1 MNKIGEVLS
10 DIQARVRMPDG
21 AGLAEGKQVTPPSLG
36 NCIPDCPI
44 CGGIGYVRDNV
55 PIDAPNFGKLR
66 RCPNAKMLDIER
78 RRNDPRMGLSA
89 EEVKTLTWE
98 SILPA
103 SPVHNYVGE
112 IREALKNRAGF
123 ILLVGAP
130 GRGKT
135 LMLKVLVA
143 VAIHAEYSAA
153 YANMSEILDDLRRS
167 FDASA
172 AGAELAGRMDWWM
185 QQDVLAVDEYD
196 KANSTPWAQ
205 ERIHLLMDTRYRKAL
220 NGEGVTVIAANVEPK
235 DDYLIS
241 RFRDVR
247 VGKMI
252 HLQSGVD
259 ARTRAKSNW
268 PK

>member
-1 MNKIGEVLS
+1 MNKIGEILS
-10 DIQARVRMPDG
+10 DIRARTRV
-21 AGLAEGKQVTPPSLG
+21 AGEGEAEEADLVTRLSLD

-44 CGGIGYVRDNV
+44 CGGVGYIRYDV
-55 PIDAPNFGKLR
+55 PVHDPNFGKLR
-66 RCPNAKMLDIER
+66 RCPNAKLLDIKR
-78 RRNDPRMGLSA
+78 RQSDPRMGLSA
-89 EEVKTLTWE
+89 EEVQTLTWE

-103 SPVHNYVGE
+103 SPVHDYVGE
-112 IREALKNRAGF
+112 IREALKNRSGF

-135 LMLKVLVA
+135 LMLKVLVS
-143 VAIHAEYSAA
+143 VAIHAEYSAS

-167 FDASA
+167 FDTDA

-196 KANSTPWAQ
+196 KVNSTPWAQ

-220 NGEGVTVIAANVEPK
+220 NGEGVTVVAANVEPK

-247 VGKMI
+247 VGKI
-252 HLQSGVD
+252 IYLTNGVD
-259 ARTRAKSNW
+259 ARTRAKPHW

>member
-10 DIQARVRMPDG
+10 GIRNSVSATSDADRGSRLE
-21 AGLAEGKQVTPPSLG
+21 A

-44 CGGIGYVRDNV
+44 CGGIGYVRFDLPV
-55 PIDAPNFGKLR
+55 HDPNFGKIQ
-66 RCPNAKMLDIER
+66 RCPNAKILDIER
-78 RRNDPRMGLSA
+78 RQNDPRIGLTAA
-89 EEVKTLTWE
+89 EVRNLTWE
-98 SILPA
+98 SVSPA
-103 SPVHNYVGE
+103 SPVHNHVGE
-112 IREALKNRAGF
+112 IREAMKKRSGF
-123 ILLVGAP
+123 ILLVGEP

-143 VAIHAEYSAA
+143 VAIHAEYEAA

-172 AGAELAGRMDWWM
+172 SGAELASRMDWWM
-185 QQDVLAVDEYD
+185 GLDVLAIDEYD
-196 KANSTPWAQ
+196 KANSTSWAQ

-220 NGEGVTVIAANVEPK
+220 SGEGVTVIATNVEPK

-241 RFRDVR
+241 RFRDAR
-247 VGKMI
+247 VGKI
-252 HLQSGVD
+252 IRLSGSVD
-259 ARTRAKSNW
+259 VRTRAKPDW

>member
-1 MNKIGEVLS
+1 MNKIGKALS
-10 DIQARVRMPDG
+10 DIQARVRVTG
-21 AGLAEGKQVTPPSLG
+21 EAGDAEQVSRLDFD

-44 CGGIGYVRDNV
+44 CGGIGYVRNDV
-55 PIDAPNFGKLR
+55 PVHDPNFGKVH

-89 EEVKTLTWE
+89 EEIHSLTWE
-98 SILPA
+98 SILPV

-112 IREALKNRAGF
+112 IREALKNRSGF
-123 ILLVGAP
+123 ILLVGEP

-167 FDASA
+167 FDAA
-172 AGAELAGRMDWWM
+172 ASGAELAGRMDWWM
-185 QQDVLAVDEYD
+185 QQDVLAIDEYD

-252 HLQSGVD
+252 HLQVGVD
-259 ARTRAKSNW
+259 ARTRAKPNW